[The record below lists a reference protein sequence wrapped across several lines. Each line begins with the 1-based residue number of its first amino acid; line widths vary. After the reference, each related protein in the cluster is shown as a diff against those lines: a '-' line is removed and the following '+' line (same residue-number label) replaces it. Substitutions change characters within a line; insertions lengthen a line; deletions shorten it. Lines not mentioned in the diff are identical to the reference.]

1 MILQFC
7 ESSPTAQMVGSK
19 FCKSS
24 PDGRSIDYLL
34 FKDRRVYSSRE
45 KQLSGKEQR
54 IRIMEEMTMV
64 MKIGRLMTHCIPLS
78 FCFLRTK
85 LETFTPVGLEQ

>member
-54 IRIMEEMTMV
+54 IRIMEEMVMV
-64 MKIGRLMTHCIPLS
+64 MKSGRLTAHCIPLS

>member
-1 MILQFC
+1 
-7 ESSPTAQMVGSK
+7 MVGSK

-54 IRIMEEMTMV
+54 IRIMEEMMMV
-64 MKIGRLMTHCIPLS
+64 MKSGRLISTLHPIE
-78 FCFLRTK
+78 FLLFKDKT
-85 LETFTPVGLEQ
+85 